1 MVEVL
6 ERGDIRF
13 FWRPTVQ
20 PADGAM
26 RELASDEHVGVQSFF
41 LLLSNEQGTHR
52 RVRIGK
58 KRMPSRAAQRF
69 WARVERVGSFGR
81 AIGDQLESEHYT
93 TKTRG
98 ERYQPPARAIAHGCY
113 AFVRHDDHCHLA
125 YRLDQIE
132 PDEIPDE
139 VRVAEAGSHV
149 VLFERVPRTRAT
161 WTTAGDPT
169 MLDEEGAECVLV
181 AAGDEPERVLGI
193 DILTPAP
200 DELPAQSG
208 Q

>member
-1 MVEVL
+1 MEVL

-13 FWRPTVQ
+13 FWRPAVQ
-20 PADGAM
+20 AADAPIVKGDD
-26 RELASDEHVGVQSFF
+26 REPPGVQSFF
-41 LLLSNEQGTHR
+41 LLLSSADGTHR

-58 KRMPSRAAQRF
+58 KRMPSTSRQRF

-98 ERYQPPARAIAHGCY
+98 ERFQPGARPIAAGCY
-113 AFVRHDDHCHLA
+113 AFVQHDDHCHLA
-125 YRLDQIE
+125 YRLDSVE
-132 PDEIPDE
+132 LDDIPDE

-149 VLFERVPRTRAT
+149 VLFERVPRTKAT
-161 WTTAGDPT
+161 WTTAGSPA

-181 AAGDEPERVLGI
+181 GVDDDPEGELGI
-193 DILTPAP
+193 DILT
-200 DELPAQSG
+200 
-208 Q
+208 